1 MEKDTLLDEVTIARV
16 RAENAAL
23 KFYHHEFAD
32 GYVCVTPGFDRV
44 EMQHE
49 TMRHGRLISKTPA

>member
-1 MEKDTLLDEVTIARV
+1 M
-16 RAENAAL
+16 
-23 KFYHHEFAD
+23 FYWFTFTD
-32 GYVCVTPGFDRV
+32 GYRVCCRGFDRV